1 MSEFS
6 IATDESDILP
16 QENVL
21 DLIINTANFDKA
33 RLSQLLGNKELLP
46 GAVSTF
52 ITVDF
57 YNHDTRNSDL
67 AQGFEPNYST

>member
-1 MSEFS
+1 MITLSKQTGPLGLTAAGLAQIDHELKRFAEKKDDDLMSEFS

-33 RLSQLLGNKELLP
+33 RLS
-46 GAVSTF
+46 
-52 ITVDF
+52 
-57 YNHDTRNSDL
+57 
-67 AQGFEPNYST
+67 